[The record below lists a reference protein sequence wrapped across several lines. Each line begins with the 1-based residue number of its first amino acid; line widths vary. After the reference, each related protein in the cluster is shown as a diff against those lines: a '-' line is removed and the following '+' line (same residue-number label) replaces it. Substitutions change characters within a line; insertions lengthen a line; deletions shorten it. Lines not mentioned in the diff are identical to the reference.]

1 MAAVANLQRCH
12 NYAFFDPFLPAELR
26 RGPCAHIPY
35 EDLATAEFAH
45 TAELGKELYGTGEVF
60 WSALLFDGLGSADPP
75 DVLCLCLDVPCVEL
89 RPIPPA
95 RRFLVYNPAQ
105 EARPVTL
112 TTPSGQMTVRVPAR
126 AVQIVEGLPTGL

>member
-1 MAAVANLQRCH
+1 M
-12 NYAFFDPFLPAELR
+12 
-26 RGPCAHIPY
+26 
-35 EDLATAEFAH
+35 
-45 TAELGKELYGTGEVF
+45 YGTGEVF
-60 WSALLFDGLGSADPP
+60 WSALLFDRLGSADPP

-112 TTPSGQMTVRVPAR
+112 TTPSGQMTVRVPVR
-126 AVQIVEGLPTGL
+126 AVQIVEGPPTGL